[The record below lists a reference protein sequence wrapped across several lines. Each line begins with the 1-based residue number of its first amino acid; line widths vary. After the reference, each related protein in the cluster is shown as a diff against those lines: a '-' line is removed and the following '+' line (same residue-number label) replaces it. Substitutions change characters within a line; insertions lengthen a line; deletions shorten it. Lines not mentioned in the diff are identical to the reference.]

1 MTNEDT
7 SQDQRDKY
15 GMTPADLARLDAMS
29 DDDIHAAVRSDPDA
43 APIRTDESTV
53 KTHRRFSKVV
63 RHKLKLSYE
72 AFAEAYGI
80 PIDTL
85 QAWDRGTLELS
96 SAEMAYLRLIERE
109 PDKAKQTAPN
119 VAAE

>member
-1 MTNEDT
+1 MTNEDM
-7 SQDQRDKY
+7 SQDQRDKF
-15 GMTPADLARLDAMS
+15 GMTPADWARLDAMS

-43 APIRTDESTV
+43 APIRADESTG

-80 PIDTL
+80 PVETL
-85 QAWDRGTLELS
+85 QAWDRGTLELT
-96 SAEMAYLRLIERE
+96 SAEMAYLKLIERE
-109 PDKAKQTAPN
+109 PELAKRIQPN